1 MWQAFTNLI
10 QGALTYRDL
19 GPDQEIRHQT
29 NRQLRQSRPELAA
42 DAWIDSFTILSGGR
56 VSTRLLRFLYDRLG
70 QYTGLA
76 VGCLRPSDRLIDD
89 LHMPL
94 VCWFDWPHRL
104 CEDFW
109 ETFHID
115 LSEEF
120 DETDFQTVGDLVVY
134 LQAQLRSMDSL
145 PSN

>member
-10 QGALTYRDL
+10 QGALTYWDL
-19 GPDQEIRHQT
+19 GPDQELRRQT

-42 DAWIDSFTILSGGR
+42 NAWIDSFAILSGGR
-56 VSTRLLRFLYDRLG
+56 VSPRLLRFLYDRLG

-76 VGCLRPSDRLIDD
+76 VGCIRPSDSFIDD

-109 ETFHID
+109 ETFQID
-115 LSEEF
+115 LGEEF
-120 DETDFQTVGDLVVY
+120 DEADFQTVGDLVVY

-145 PSN
+145 PSS